1 MRLENILRG
10 EKVNRMKP
18 GVIEKKYLVDR
29 KSYKQLL

>member
-10 EKVNRMKP
+10 EKVNRMKA

-29 KSYKQLL
+29 KSYKWLL